1 MNYSHA
7 IKQRIIKNIVEDPRI
22 ESDAYNIHPSAII
35 FKNLEDNFLPSS
47 FQSIKKNPQ
56 WEFRTLKVHAN
67 LKDGTLEM
75 QSSNSSD
82 ALLMNI
88 FCNPGV
94 GKWTG
99 LQKLLHID
107 TFSVIEFGWNP
118 SFENEVLHPTEIDMK
133 IGNSIF
139 ESKLSEESFTEKEK
153 GIVENYSDF
162 YTVFDSQY
170 LPSNN
175 THYFNYQLIRNILT
189 AYKYN
194 FTFSILVDQTRTD
207 LIRSLLE
214 VVTAI
219 KEPEIRKRIGFF
231 TWQEIAAV
239 CGSELREF
247 IERKYL

>member
-1 MNYSHA
+1 MNYSDA
-7 IKQRIIKNIVEDPRI
+7 IKQRIIKNIVEDPLI

-56 WEFRTLKVHAN
+56 WKSRTLKVHAK

-107 TFSVIEFGWNP
+107 TSSVVEFGWNP
-118 SFENEVLHPTEIDMK
+118 SFENEVLHPTEIDMR
-133 IGNSIF
+133 IGNRIF

-153 GIVENYSDF
+153 GIVEKYSDF
-162 YTVFDSQY
+162 HTVFDSHS
-170 LPSNN
+170 LASND

-194 FTFSILVDQTRTD
+194 FSFSILVDQTRTD
-207 LIRSLLE
+207 LIRSLLD
-214 VVTAI
+214 VVIAI
-219 KEPEIRKRIGFF
+219 REPEVRKRVGFF

-239 CGSELREF
+239 CGTALKDYMQ
-247 IERKYL
+247 RKYL